1 MESTKCRVCSSS
13 DRLPCDSYLSTQSW
27 SKQIHKSQGDCLTT
41 DYVLSLPEEPYTN
54 FTQNHLSDLVTLWE
68 QFGTSKKKQFCET
81 YGDIASLT
89 SIPLEEPVL
98 REALRFWDPL
108 YRCFTFGKEDLVPTI
123 EEYSVLIGIDLQH
136 SDKVYNK
143 KPKVRCRKV
152 LAKILK
158 VKPQTIDTYL
168 VQKENHRGLP
178 WNILRN
184 FIQGHLYDEDGI
196 VAFALSIYGLVIFS
210 GM

>member
-1 MESTKCRVCSSS
+1 M
-13 DRLPCDSYLSTQSW
+13 
-27 SKQIHKSQGDCLTT
+27 
-41 DYVLSLPEEPYTN
+41 
-54 FTQNHLSDLVTLWE
+54 
-68 QFGTSKKKQFCET
+68 
-81 YGDIASLT
+81 
-89 SIPLEEPVL
+89 
-98 REALRFWDPL
+98 
-108 YRCFTFGKEDLVPTI
+108 VPTI

-196 VAFALSIYGLVIFS
+196 VAFALSIYRLVIFS
-210 GM
+210 RMLGYIEIAVVDIFEQIQHGSNPSLAILAETF